1 MEPRYKLTMSAGKQL
16 MALKKKEINES
27 ELRCKST
34 NSCAF
39 GYFFIILSARE
50 EPENLPIVYGMLY
63 AITVP
68 MQLISR
74 AIYNG
79 KIRPDV
85 ICNRRIGNSTE
96 TLFRAYKASIIN
108 AARNKFCGSNDIISS
123 VLKSLPDTSQSNIN
137 TAMTIN
143 GSILITF
150 PILVFISKI
159 YLLWLIKLK
168 SYKLQIQ
175 NNFIE
180 LLPSSPL
187 ATLA

>member
-1 MEPRYKLTMSAGKQL
+1 MSAGKQL
-16 MALKKKEINES
+16 IALKKKEINES

-96 TLFRAYKASIIN
+96 MLFRAYKASIIN
-108 AARNKFCGSNDIISS
+108 DARNKFCGRNEIISS
-123 VLKSLPDTSQSNIN
+123 MLKSLPDTIQSNIN

-150 PILVFISKI
+150 PILFFISKI
-159 YLLWLIKLK
+159 YLLWLIK
-168 SYKLQIQ
+168 
-175 NNFIE
+175 F
-180 LLPSSPL
+180 
-187 ATLA
+187 